1 MRINFHTYR
10 NLRGHV
16 RKFTGT
22 RKEISAHT
30 YAISRENVNHPVA
43 GRSRPVLRSRKQPW
57 GLTSKGVANEKAFD
71 TESIKPHVI
80 ITPGVEF
87 KERMHH
93 ISYER
98 EVKKKKP

>member
-1 MRINFHTYR
+1 MRVNFHTYR

-30 YAISRENVNHPVA
+30 YAISRENVNRPVE
-43 GRSRPVLRSRKQPW
+43 GRFRPVLRSRKQPW
-57 GLTSKGVANEKAFD
+57 GLTSKGAANEKAFD

-87 KERMHH
+87 KERMRH